1 MFDISAL
8 YNPNVLYVILG
19 CLLMSVSASTVGTF
33 TFLRKKSLI
42 GDAVAHAI
50 LPGICLAF
58 ILNGTKNPLYLIP
71 GAFLTG
77 WLSILL
83 VDAITHHSK
92 IKQDAAISIV
102 LSVFFGAGIWLLT
115 VIQHSGMDN
124 QSGLDAFLFGKAA
137 ALTSFDVWVFGVVA
151 LLLIAAVWAFYKEF
165 QLLSFDKDFA
175 QSIGYKT
182 QLLELLLSGLTV
194 LAIVTGIQAVGVVL
208 MASLLIAPAA
218 TARFWTDKLHVMIFI
233 AILISSVSAI
243 IGASVSYI
251 APSMPTGPWIVMVLS
266 LSAVFTFIFAPHKGI
281 VVKWLKQRGNQ
292 KQMLEENILKTFYY
306 LTQTAIAD
314 KHYFSLTDIQNQRSL
329 SHSTLG
335 KGLETL
341 IRQGYIERER
351 ERERERGDKQD
362 RYGLTKEGLQQGKRV
377 AHLHRLWELYLT
389 EYLRIAPDHVHDD
402 AETIEHVLTPEL
414 QARLEI
420 ILGNPEIEPEV
431 K

>member
-1 MFDISAL
+1 MFDLSLL

-102 LSVFFGAGIWLLT
+102 LSVFFGTGIWLLT

-137 ALTSFDVWVFGVVA
+137 ALTSFDVWVFGLVA
-151 LLLIAAVWAFYKEF
+151 LFLIAAIWALYKEF

-182 QLLELLLSGLTV
+182 QWLELLLSGLTV

-266 LSAVFTFIFAPHKGI
+266 SCAVLTFIFAPNKGI
-281 VVKWLKQRGNQ
+281 VIRWLKQRRNQ
-292 KQMLEENILKTFYY
+292 QQMLEENILKTFYY
-306 LTQTAIAD
+306 LTQTTPDSD
-314 KHYFSLTDIQNQRSL
+314 KAYFKLTDIQKQRSL
-329 SHSTLG
+329 RESELN
-335 KGLETL
+335 KGIEAL
-341 IRQGYIERER
+341 ISEGYIE
-351 ERERERGDKQD
+351 KQND
-362 RYGLTKEGLQQGKRV
+362 QYYGLTKEGLQQGKRV

-414 QARLEI
+414 QKRLET

-431 K
+431 R

>member
-1 MFDISAL
+1 MFDLSVL
-8 YNPNVLYVILG
+8 YNANLLYVVFG

-58 ILNGTKNPLYLIP
+58 LLNGTKNPLYLIP

-83 VDAITHHSK
+83 VDSITHYSK
-92 IKQDAAISIV
+92 IKQDTAISIV
-102 LSVFFGAGIWLLT
+102 LSVFFGTGIWLLT

-137 ALTSFDVWVFGVVA
+137 ALTSFDVWVFGMVA
-151 LLLIAAVWAFYKEF
+151 LLLIAAIWAFYKEF

-182 QLLELLLSGLTV
+182 QGLELLLSGLTV

-233 AILISSVSAI
+233 AIFISSISAI

-251 APSMPTGPWIVMVLS
+251 VPQMPTGPWIVMVLS
-266 LSAVFTFIFAPHKGI
+266 LCAVLTFIFAPTRGI
-281 VVKWLKQRGNQ
+281 LVRWFKQRRNQ

-306 LTQTAIAD
+306 LTQNPNQTEKNYFKFAAI
-314 KHYFSLTDIQNQRSL
+314 QQQRSL
-329 SHSTLG
+329 PPTELT
-335 KGLETL
+335 KGLEAL
-341 IRQGYIERER
+341 ISEGYIER
-351 ERERERGDKQD
+351 QNNQ
-362 RYGLTKEGLQQGKRV
+362 YALTKEGLQQGKRV

-414 QARLEI
+414 QKRLEV
-420 ILGNPEIEPEV
+420 ILGNPEIKPEV

>member
-1 MFDISAL
+1 MFDLSIF
-8 YNPNVLYVILG
+8 YNPNVLYVIVG
-19 CLLMSVSASTVGTF
+19 CVLMSVSASTVGTF
-33 TFLRKKSLI
+33 TFLQKKSLV
-42 GDAVAHAI
+42 GDAVAHSI

-58 ILNGTKNPLYLIP
+58 IANGTKNPLYLIP

-77 WLSILL
+77 WLSILI

-92 IKQDAAISIV
+92 LKQDAAISIV
-102 LSVFFGAGIWLLT
+102 LSVFFGTGIWLLT

-137 ALTSFDVWVFGVVA
+137 ALTSFDVWVFGIVA
-151 LLLIAAVWAFYKEF
+151 LLLIASIWAFYKEF

-233 AILISSVSAI
+233 AIFISSVSAI
-243 IGASVSYI
+243 IGASISYI
-251 APSMPTGPWIVMVLS
+251 APSMPTGPWIVMILS
-266 LSAVFTFIFAPHKGI
+266 LSAVMTFIFAPNKGI
-281 VVKWLKQRGNQ
+281 VIRWFKQRSNK

-306 LTQTAIAD
+306 LTQTATAAE
-314 KHYFSLTDIQNQRSL
+314 KPYYKLSEIQKQRTL
-329 SHSTLG
+329 SASDLA
-335 KGLETL
+335 KGIEAL
-341 IRQGYIERER
+341 ISEGYIEKYK
-351 ERERERGDKQD
+351 DH
-362 RYGLTKEGLQQGKRV
+362 YYTLTKEGLQQGKRV

-414 QARLEI
+414 QARLET

>member
-1 MFDISAL
+1 MSDYFL
-8 YNPNVLYVILG
+8 LFNPNVVYVILG

-33 TFLRKKSLI
+33 TFLRKKSLV

-77 WLSILL
+77 WLSTLL
-83 VDAITHHSK
+83 VDVLTRYSK

-102 LSVFFGAGIWLLT
+102 LSVFFGTGIWLLT

-137 ALTSFDVWVFGVVA
+137 ALTSFDVWVFGLVA

-175 QSIGYKT
+175 QSIGYKIH
-182 QLLELLLSGLTV
+182 LLELSLSGLTV
-194 LAIVTGIQAVGVVL
+194 LAVVTGIQAVGVVL

-233 AILISSVSAI
+233 AIVISSISAI
-243 IGASVSYI
+243 VGASISYL
-251 APSMPTGPWIVMVLS
+251 APQMPTGPWIVMVLS
-266 LSAVFTFIFAPHKGI
+266 LTAVFTFVFAPQKGM
-281 VVKWLKQRGNQ
+281 VVKWFKQRHNQ
-292 KQMLEENILKTFYY
+292 QLMLKENILKTFYY
-306 LTQTAIAD
+306 LTQTASD
-314 KHYFSLTDIQNQRSL
+314 PKNPYFNLSDIQKQRALSNDSL
-329 SHSTLG
+329 H
-335 KGLETL
+335 KGIETL
-341 IRQGYIERER
+341 ISEGYLEKEQ
-351 ERERERGDKQD
+351 EQ
-362 RYGLTKEGLQQGKRV
+362 YYTLTKEGLQQGKRV

-389 EYLRIAPDHVHDD
+389 EYLHIAPDHVHDD

-414 QARLEI
+414 QARLET

-431 K
+431 KK

>member
-1 MFDISAL
+1 MDLSIF

-102 LSVFFGAGIWLLT
+102 LSVFFGTGIWLLT

-137 ALTSFDVWVFGVVA
+137 ALTSFDVWVFGFVA

-175 QSIGYKT
+175 QSIGYKI

-233 AILISSVSAI
+233 AIAISSVSAI
-243 IGASVSYI
+243 IGASVS
-251 APSMPTGPWIVMVLS
+251 SMPTGPWIVMVLS
-266 LSAVFTFIFAPHKGI
+266 FSAVLTFIFAPSKGI
-281 VVKWLKQRGNQ
+281 IVKWLKQRRNQ

-306 LTQTAIAD
+306 LTQTATHPD
-314 KHYFSLTDIQNQRSL
+314 KDYFRLADIQKQRSL
-329 SHSTLG
+329 GNIRLT
-335 KGLETL
+335 KGIEAL
-341 IRQGYIERER
+341 ISEGYIERENK
-351 ERERERGDKQD
+351 ED
-362 RYGLTKEGLQQGKRV
+362 RYRLTKEGLQQGKRV

-420 ILGNPEIEPEV
+420 ILGNPEITPEV

>member
-1 MFDISAL
+1 MSDYQLL

-58 ILNGTKNPLYLIP
+58 LLNGTKNPLYLIP

-77 WLSILL
+77 WLSILI
-83 VDAITHHSK
+83 VDFITHHSK

-102 LSVFFGAGIWLLT
+102 LSVFFGTGIWLLT

-137 ALTSFDVWVFGVVA
+137 ALTSFDVWVFGLVA
-151 LLLIAAVWAFYKEF
+151 LLLIVAIWAFYKEF

-175 QSIGYKT
+175 QSIGYKI

-218 TARFWTDKLHVMIFI
+218 TARFWSDKLHVMIFI

-243 IGASVSYI
+243 VGASVSYV
-251 APSMPTGPWIVMVLS
+251 APQMPTGPWIVMVLS
-266 LSAVFTFIFAPHKGI
+266 FSAILTFVFAPQKGI
-281 VVKWLKQRGNQ
+281 VIKWIKQRHNQ
-292 KQMLEENILKTFYY
+292 KLMLKENILKTFYY
-306 LTQTAIAD
+306 LTQTSVDHEKTYFTLAD
-314 KHYFSLTDIQNQRSL
+314 IEKQRSL
-329 SHSTLG
+329 RKSELNYG
-335 KGLETL
+335 IEAL
-341 IRQGYIERER
+341 IDEGYIEIEHEQYYR
-351 ERERERGDKQD
+351 
-362 RYGLTKEGLQQGKRV
+362 LTKEGLQQGKRV

-414 QARLEI
+414 QDRLEI
-420 ILGNPEIEPEV
+420 ILGNPEIKPEV

>member
-1 MFDISAL
+1 MFDLSIL
-8 YNPNVLYVILG
+8 YNPNVVYVILG

-42 GDAVAHAI
+42 GDAVAHSI

-58 ILNGTKNPLYLIP
+58 ILNGTKNPLFLIP

-102 LSVFFGAGIWLLT
+102 LSVFFGTGIWLLT

-137 ALTSFDVWVFGVVA
+137 ALTSFDVWVFGIVA
-151 LLLIAAVWAFYKEF
+151 LLLIISIWAFYKEF

-175 QSIGYKT
+175 QSIGYRT

-233 AILISSVSAI
+233 AIFISSISAI
-243 IGASVSYI
+243 IGASISYI

-266 LSAVFTFIFAPHKGI
+266 LSAVLTFIFAPNKGI
-281 VVKWLKQRGNQ
+281 LVKWLKQRGNQ

-306 LTQTAIAD
+306 LTQTTHETD
-314 KHYFSLTDIQNQRSL
+314 QPYYKLTEIQKQRAL
-329 SHSTLG
+329 SNAKLN
-335 KGLETL
+335 KGLEAL
-341 IRQGYIERER
+341 IGQGYIE
-351 ERERERGDKQD
+351 KQHE
-362 RYGLTKEGLQQGKRV
+362 YYKLTKEGLQQGKRV

-414 QARLEI
+414 QARLEV
-420 ILGNPEIEPEV
+420 ILGNPEIRPEV

>member
-1 MFDISAL
+1 MFDLSIF

-19 CLLMSVSASTVGTF
+19 CVLMSVSASTVGTF
-33 TFLRKKSLI
+33 TFLQKKSLI

-83 VDAITHHSK
+83 VDAITHYSK
-92 IKQDAAISIV
+92 IKQDTAISIV
-102 LSVFFGAGIWLLT
+102 LSVFFGTGIWLLT

-137 ALTSFDVWVFGVVA
+137 ALTSFDVWVFGIVA
-151 LLLIAAVWAFYKEF
+151 LLLIASIWAFYKEF

-233 AILISSVSAI
+233 AIFISSVSAI
-243 IGASVSYI
+243 IGASISYI
-251 APSMPTGPWIVMVLS
+251 VPSMPTGPWIVMVLS
-266 LSAVFTFIFAPHKGI
+266 LSAVLTFIFAPNKGI
-281 VVKWLKQRGNQ
+281 VVKWLKQRRHQ

-306 LTQTAIAD
+306 LTQTNSETNNLYY
-314 KHYFSLTDIQNQRSL
+314 KLTDIQKQRPLSNSSL
-329 SHSTLG
+329 T
-335 KGLETL
+335 KGIEVL
-341 IRQGYIERER
+341 ISEGYIE
-351 ERERERGDKQD
+351 KQNEQ
-362 RYGLTKEGLQQGKRV
+362 YYKLTKEGLQQGKRV

-402 AETIEHVLTPEL
+402 AETIEHILTPEL

-420 ILGNPEIEPEV
+420 ILGNPEIQPEV

>member
-1 MFDISAL
+1 MFDLSAL

-58 ILNGTKNPLYLIP
+58 LLNGTKNPLYLIP

-102 LSVFFGAGIWLLT
+102 LSVFFGTGIWLLT

-137 ALTSFDVWVFGVVA
+137 ALTSFDVWVFGFVA

-175 QSIGYKT
+175 QSIGYKI
-182 QLLELLLSGLTV
+182 QGLELLLSGLTV

-233 AILISSVSAI
+233 AIGISSVSAI

-266 LSAVFTFIFAPHKGI
+266 FSAVLTFIFAPSKGI
-281 VVKWLKQRGNQ
+281 IVKWLKQRRNQ

-306 LTQTAIAD
+306 LTQTAEHPGKA
-314 KHYFSLTDIQNQRSL
+314 YFRLDEIQKQRSL
-329 SHSTLG
+329 GNIKWT
-335 KGLETL
+335 KGIEAL
-341 IRQGYIERER
+341 ISEGYIEREQ
-351 ERERERGDKQD
+351 KQD

-431 K
+431 R